1 MRTLLFVV
9 YNVLVV
15 PLLTSGYW
23 VASFFNPKAKAGW
36 DGRRGQFPKLAAV
49 LAGLPP
55 GDKRILFHCTSVGE
69 CEQAL
74 SIAQAIK
81 DTRPQIATFFSFF
94 SPFGYAFLKQHPA
107 VDHKL
112 YLPFDSWRS
121 MNRFLALLAPDLV
134 VISKFDVW
142 PNLVWAAKKRG
153 IPTVITSATLSSN
166 SRRDKGLAGWLNA
179 RVYDC
184 LDAVCAIT
192 EVDAARFCGLG
203 LPRERVFVTGD
214 TRFDQVRLRGE
225 RARAAGD
232 VRLFKEQPA
241 LTIIGGSL
249 WPTDERHFLPAAIAV
264 LKKHPAVHLI
274 LVPHEPREA
283 HLAAL
288 ESALTAAGIA
298 SERYSA
304 CAPEGGTAARVALID
319 TIGMLARLYKQT
331 DIAYIG
337 GSFGSGV
344 HNVMEPAVFGQPVL
358 FGPRHE
364 NSAEALELAS
374 IGCAFAAGDSRGI
387 LEVLARLA
395 EGAAERRAIG
405 EKARDYIASRV
416 GATAATL
423 TILKG
428 RYDFLSDPHPD

>member
-1 MRTLLFVV
+1 MRLLLVVV
-9 YNVLVV
+9 YNAVVV
-15 PLLTSGYW
+15 PLLTLGLW
-23 VASFFNPKAKAGW
+23 AASFFNPKARAGW
-36 DGRRGQFPKLAAV
+36 EGRKGQFPKLAAV
-49 LAGLPP
+49 LAGMPP
-55 GDKRILFHCTSVGE
+55 SRKRILFHCTSVGE

-74 SIAQAIK
+74 PIAQAIK
-81 DTRPQIATFFSFF
+81 ESRPEIAIFFSFF
-94 SPFGYAFLKQHPA
+94 SPSGYAFLKQHPA
-107 VDHKL
+107 VDYKL
-112 YLPFDSWRS
+112 YLPLDTWRG
-121 MNRFLALLAPDLV
+121 MNRFLKLLAPDLV

-153 IPTVITSATLSSN
+153 IPAVITSATLSSN

-179 RVYDC
+179 SVYDC
-184 LDAVCAIT
+184 LDAVLAIT
-192 EVDAARFCGLG
+192 EQDAGRFLALG
-203 LPRERVFVTGD
+203 IPRDRVFVTGD
-214 TRFDQVRLRGE
+214 TRFDQVQLRGE

-232 VRLFKEQPA
+232 VPLFKDRPA

-249 WPTDERHFLPAAIAV
+249 WPPDERSFLPAAIAV
-264 LKKHPAVHLI
+264 LQKHPEASLV

-288 ESALTAAGIA
+288 ERALSAAGLA
-298 SERYSA
+298 FERYSA
-304 CAPEGGTAARVALID
+304 FAAAGGTAARVAVID
-319 TIGMLARLYKQT
+319 TVGLLARLYKQT

-364 NSAEALELAS
+364 NSAEALELKG

-387 LEVLARLA
+387 LEMLTRLA
-395 EGAAERRAIG
+395 AGADERRAIG
-405 EKARDYIASRV
+405 ERARDYIAGRV
-416 GATAATL
+416 GATRTTL